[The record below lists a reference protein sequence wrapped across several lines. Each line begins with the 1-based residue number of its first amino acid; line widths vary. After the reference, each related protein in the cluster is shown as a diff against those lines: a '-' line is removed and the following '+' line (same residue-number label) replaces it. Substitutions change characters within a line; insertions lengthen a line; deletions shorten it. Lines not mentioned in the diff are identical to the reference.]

1 MAEVTPDDTV
11 RALFASYERDG
22 LDAALDQLDDDV
34 VLLLG
39 PDEGRVLRG
48 TGELRAMVAELR
60 REGVDLTARLDALER
75 RDDAVVASCTVRREG
90 RDGLDESQQHWVFHV
105 VGGRLR
111 RLSTYATRDEALAS
125 LTALQAIA
133 PIAGFDVAEE
143 APAPGE
149 RTVRPAGELDI
160 ATAPHL
166 ERALL
171 NGRRAGETVILDL
184 GGLTFIDSTGLRVI
198 VRGAEAARRDGWTLA
213 IRPGPPPVQR
223 IFDLA
228 GIAGA
233 LPFEDP

>member
-22 LDAALDQLDDDV
+22 LDAALEQLDDDV

-39 PDEGRVLRG
+39 PDEGRILRG

-60 REGVDLTARLDALER
+60 REGVDLTAR
-75 RDDAVVASCTVRREG
+75 

-111 RLSTYATRDEALAS
+111 RLSTYATRDEALSS
-125 LTALQAIA
+125 LTALEAIA
-133 PIAGFDVAEE
+133 PMPGFDVAEE
-143 APAPGE
+143 APAPGK

-171 NGRRAGETVILDL
+171 HGRRAGETVILDL

-198 VRGAEAARRDGWTLA
+198 VRGAEAARREGWTLT

-228 GIAGA
+228 GIADA
-233 LPFEDP
+233 LPFEAP